1 VTNTKRKR
9 ILLVDDDLSILEMY
23 KDRLEKDGFDV
34 VAVQSAADAV
44 ENLTECEEFD
54 LVITDIMM
62 AKVDGWDLIDTIRD
76 VLGVNKEVLPVIIIT
91 AFEEKGLET
100 KAWRKGV
107 ASVYLQGR
115 QPLVKLVNEARI
127 QTGRVRSKF
136 DDTI

>member
-1 VTNTKRKR
+1 MDGAAKR
-9 ILLVDDDLSILEMY
+9 ILLVDDDRTILEMY

-34 VAVQSAADAV
+34 VVVRSAIDAV
-44 ENLTECEEFD
+44 EHLTQCESFD

-62 AKVDGWDLIDTIRD
+62 AKMDGWELIDTIRD
-76 VLGVNKEVLPVIIIT
+76 VLGVDKEVLPVIIIT

-107 ASVYLQGR
+107 ASVYLKGK
-115 QPLVKLVNEARI
+115 QPLAKLVNEARV